1 MSPQPQVPQPMGS
14 SVAAPSGYVPQ
25 LGEGGL
31 GVSGAVET
39 RERPPIELPPSS
51 RDRQPPL

>member
-1 MSPQPQVPQPMGS
+1 MSLRPQVPQPMDS
-14 SVAAPSGYVPQ
+14 SVAALIGHVPQ

-39 RERPPIELPPSS
+39 HERPPVELSPSS
-51 RDRQPPL
+51 QDQQPPL